1 MTIRVG
7 WHRPPSRS
15 LAPPRRGGRR
25 TGGEKARVLLST
37 PRFLLRPGLSN
48 SASYCVSG
56 PAPEFVSRAA
66 LPRLG
71 LRSILLRPSTP
82 SAPASATAKPPG
94 HRALPARC
102 SAVSGEGVTDT
113 LRVSLTRTYTLRNL
127 KGMSAGVSKPR
138 SDAWPPAPCP
148 PPKRPSVAARHR
160 VLQNTF
166 PPSLHLNHFPSSPAR
181 VGIAGSVGEGGTHLF

>member
-1 MTIRVG
+1 MTIGVG

-25 TGGEKARVLLST
+25 TGGEKARVLS
-37 PRFLLRPGLSN
+37 RLL
-48 SASYCVSG
+48 ASYCARASRIRLVIVSLAQR
-56 PAPEFVSRAA
+56 PSSC
-66 LPRLG
+66 LG
-71 LRSILLRPSTP
+71 LLSPPRIAFHSSPPVHAERASLGHSQAPRPPCAPCEVLRRF
-82 SAPASATAKPPG
+82 G
-94 HRALPARC
+94 
-102 SAVSGEGVTDT
+102 GEGNGHAT
-113 LRVSLTRTYTLRNL
+113 RSLTRTYTLRNL

-148 PPKRPSVAARHR
+148 QPKRPSVAARHR

-181 VGIAGSVGEGGTHLF
+181 VGVAGSVGEGGTHLF